1 MLKKGNKKLLNAWA
15 FYDWANS
22 VYPLVISTAIFPIFY
37 GFITEDYINFYNYEF
52 KSTAL
57 ITYITTFAFLILV
70 FITPL
75 LSGIADS
82 SGSKKWFMKLFC
94 YIGSFSCIFL
104 YNFEL
109 DNLETGLLFYFLALI
124 GFWASLVFYN
134 SYLPDIAENNQQ
146 DAISAK
152 GYAMGY
158 VGSVLL
164 LFVNLLM
171 VNFPEKFNINADAQF
186 PAEIIAMKYSFIT
199 VGIWWFLFSQY
210 TFYFLPGKKHYQS
223 IKNNDEK
230 KGNIIFKGFQE
241 LKQVWIS
248 LKDKPLLKT
257 FLISFFIY
265 SIALQ
270 TVILVATYFGESEI
284 NWSEGDKT
292 SGLII
297 SILLIQLVAVL
308 GSILSAKLSNLLG
321 NIPTL
326 ILFNI
331 AWCLLCVYGYFLY
344 EPIEFYFAA
353 GFLGFAMG
361 GIQAISRSTFSKF
374 MPQTSNSTSFFS
386 FFDVA
391 QKLSIVIGTF
401 LFATIDQ
408 ITGSMRNSILLFVSF
423 FIIGTIV
430 LFKLNKMKSSLDSI
444 R

>member
-37 GFITEDYINFYNYEF
+37 GFITEDYIYFAGFEF

-57 ITYITTFAFLILV
+57 ITYVTTFAFLILV

-82 SGSKKWFMKLFC
+82 RGSKKWFMKFFC
-94 YIGSFSCIFL
+94 YLGSFSCIFL
-104 YNFEL
+104 YFFDINT
-109 DNLETGLLFYFLALI
+109 LETGLLFYFLALI

-146 DAISAK
+146 DRISAK

-171 VNFPEKFNINADAQF
+171 VNFPEMFNISADAQY
-186 PAEIIAMKYSFIT
+186 PAEILAMKYSFIT
-199 VGIWWFLFSQY
+199 VGVWWFLFSQY
-210 TFYFLPGKKHYQS
+210 TFYFLPGSKYYKS
-223 IKNNDEK
+223 IKNNDE
-230 KGNIIFKGFQE
+230 GNIIFKGFQE

-284 NWSEGDKT
+284 NWNEGDKT

-297 SILLIQLVAVL
+297 SILLIQLIAVI
-308 GSILSAKLSNLLG
+308 GSISSAKLSNILG
-321 NIPTL
+321 NIKTL
-326 ILFNI
+326 ILFNVL
-331 AWCLLCVYGYFLY
+331 WCLLCVYGYFLY
-344 EPIEFYFAA
+344 EPIEFYLAA
-353 GFLGFAMG
+353 GLVGFAMG
-361 GIQAISRSTFSKF
+361 GIQALSRSTFSKF
-374 MPQTSNSTSFFS
+374 LPETSSSCSFFS
-386 FFDVA
+386 FYDVA

-408 ITGSMRNSILLFVSF
+408 ITGSMRNSILLFVMF
-423 FIIGTIV
+423 FIIGTII
-430 LFKLNKMKSSLDSI
+430 LFKLKKLKRLQNLS
-444 R
+444 